1 VGFVEGYTE
10 ENLTKYAG
18 SRSVFVKKAE
28 KREQKW
34 RERWRSRKIKT
45 HDREWKARP
54 ISVL

>member
-18 SRSVFVKKAE
+18 SISVFVKKAE